1 MNVKILNQAMKLRNK
16 NLQFGRDASILLSK
30 LTKLKLVKTCGLDSE
45 VGMEIVL
52 DTRGKEQ
59 DRLRSTIQKEL

>member
-1 MNVKILNQAMKLRNK
+1 MKILNQAMKLRNK

>member
-1 MNVKILNQAMKLRNK
+1 MNGKILNQAMKLRNK